1 MSLKYLVTYV
11 YVYLI
16 MHVFLQRLQRFD
28 FPCVLLNWA
37 SFIVI
42 APKATAAIVA
52 AAGHTSSA
60 LAAKFV
66 ICILQLKHLHFGQQ
80 RNNTLCSAHNTKF
93 IQANNNNNCNNS
105 QKHKES
111 LLQHRASTELP
122 IECTKIEIV
131 ATLISWK
138 WQPVHLSKQ
147 LHAYR

>member
-1 MSLKYLVTYV
+1 MSLKYLVTYA
-11 YVYLI
+11 YVHLI

-28 FPCVLLNWA
+28 FACVLLNWA

-42 APKATAAIVA
+42 APKATSAAAAAA

-111 LLQHRASTELP
+111 LLLHRA
-122 IECTKIEIV
+122 
-131 ATLISWK
+131 ANRM
-138 WQPVHLSKQ
+138 H
-147 LHAYR
+147 